1 MKKIYNFSY
10 IGIVKSLIKIF
21 LMINPIKSI
30 SIFEQ
35 KQKEIIKN
43 INKQTFNFEI
53 TMIQIE
59 LLFDLYF
66 AKPLYRYIKLKLM
79 PETIKQDYLKLNNH
93 LIYTIKQAKNNT
105 FKQNKIEIMLKIIYQ
120 IEIFQKQIK
129 LINEIL
135 ENKITENIIQK
146 TLEESKQ
153 ILETIQQEEDKTNI
167 KIIINKIK
175 NNENSP
181 QSFKMAQNI
190 SNLIFYN
197 NKYIDMNVFEVSN
210 NYTPNT
216 SKVKRKKL
224 FVKISIGLIIAT
236 IAVYIYS
243 HQLTTKSIDIF

>member
-1 MKKIYNFSY
+1 
-10 IGIVKSLIKIF
+10 
-21 LMINPIKSI
+21 MINPIKSI